1 MTILRT
7 LGGALLAV
15 IVTNLGGANLA
26 CAADPAVSSD
36 PAELRIGY
44 QKGSIALVL
53 AKEHGL
59 LEKRFAETQVQW
71 IEFPAGP
78 QMLEAL
84 NIGALD
90 VGSTGDIP
98 PLFAQAA
105 GADLLYIGAEP
116 AKPQAETVLVAADGP
131 LHQVA
136 DLKGKKVA
144 FQKGSSSHNLILRAL
159 NQAGLK
165 YTDIQPVYLS
175 PADARAAFE
184 QGSVDA
190 WAIWEPFSSLAL
202 SGGRARVLADGT
214 GLGLSGPVY
223 TARRSYATAHGAFI
237 NALLEQLTDA
247 EALTRSERQMSLD
260 VLTRS
265 MGLPQPVIARY
276 MDNRPASPILPVT
289 PQIIAAQQQTADLF
303 FDNHLLPRRIDVG
316 AAVRP

>member
-1 MTILRT
+1 MKIVRT
-7 LGGALLAV
+7 LGSALLAV
-15 IVTNLGGANLA
+15 IGINLA
-26 CAADPAVSSD
+26 CGNVAAAADSSD

-53 AKEHGL
+53 AKEQGL
-59 LEKRFAETQVQW
+59 LEKRFPGTHVQW

-116 AKPQAETVLVAADGP
+116 AKPQAETLLVAADSP
-131 LHQVA
+131 LQQVA

-159 NQAGLK
+159 NHAGLQ

-202 SGGRARVLADGT
+202 SSGGARLLADGS
-214 GLGLSGPVY
+214 GLGLSGPIY
-223 TARRSYATAHGAFI
+223 TARRSYAAGHGALI
-237 NALLEQLTDA
+237 NALLEQLTQA
-247 EALTRSERQMSLD
+247 EALTRSQRQLSLD

-265 MGLPQPVIARY
+265 MGLPQVVIARY
-276 MDNRPASPILPVT
+276 MDNRPASPILPIT

-303 FDNHLLPRRIDVG
+303 FENHLLPKRIDIS
-316 AAVRP
+316 AVAKPL

>member
-1 MTILRT
+1 MI
-7 LGGALLAV
+7 G
-15 IVTNLGGANLA
+15 INLA
-26 CAADPAVSSD
+26 CVDLAGAADSAD

-53 AKEHGL
+53 AKEQGL
-59 LEKRFAETQVQW
+59 LEKRFPDTHVQW

-116 AKPQAETVLVAADGP
+116 AKPQAETLLVAADSP

-136 DLKGKKVA
+136 DLEGKKVA

-159 NQAGLK
+159 NHAGLK

-190 WAIWEPFSSLAL
+190 WAIWEPFSSL
-202 SGGRARVLADGT
+202 
-214 GLGLSGPVY
+214 
-223 TARRSYATAHGAFI
+223 
-237 NALLEQLTDA
+237 
-247 EALTRSERQMSLD
+247 
-260 VLTRS
+260 
-265 MGLPQPVIARY
+265 
-276 MDNRPASPILPVT
+276 
-289 PQIIAAQQQTADLF
+289 
-303 FDNHLLPRRIDVG
+303 
-316 AAVRP
+316 

>member
-1 MTILRT
+1 MRTLRT
-7 LGGALLAV
+7 VGGALLAV
-15 IVTNLGGANLA
+15 IGITLAYANLA
-26 CAADPAVSSD
+26 AAADPT
-36 PAELRIGY
+36 ELRIGY

-53 AKEHGL
+53 AKEQGL
-59 LEKRFAETQVQW
+59 LEKRFPDTRVQW

-116 AKPQAETVLVAADGP
+116 AKPQAETLLVAADSP
-131 LHQVA
+131 LQKVA
-136 DLKGKKVA
+136 NLKGKKVA

-159 NQAGLK
+159 NHAGLK

-202 SGGRARVLADGT
+202 SGGRARLLADGS

-223 TARRSYATAHGAFI
+223 TARRSYASEHGPFI
-237 NALLEQLTDA
+237 NAVLEQLTHA
-247 EALTRSERQMSLD
+247 EALTRSQRQLSLD

-265 MGLPQPVIARY
+265 MGLPQSVIARY
-276 MDNRPASPILPVT
+276 MDNRPASPILPIT

-303 FDNHLLPRRIDVG
+303 FENHLLPKRIDVS
-316 AAVRP
+316 AAATP